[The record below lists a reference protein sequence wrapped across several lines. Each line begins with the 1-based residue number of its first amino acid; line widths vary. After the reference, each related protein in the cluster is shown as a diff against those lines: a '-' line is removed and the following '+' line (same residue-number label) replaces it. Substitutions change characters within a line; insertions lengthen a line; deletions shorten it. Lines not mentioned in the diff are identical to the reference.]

1 MKEFGGKLM
10 RKSTL
15 LKFMNQHDNWEALL
29 SESPYSLEMFWE
41 DDLALFK
48 YRTGFSDMSLELV
61 REARGIIIDVS
72 RMKVVC
78 WPFHKFFNI
87 QEPYAANI
95 DWSTARVT
103 EKVDGSIIKVW
114 WHKPQQRWQVSTN
127 TRFDAYSVRLFDP
140 LPGDEAITYGDLFDI
155 AVGRSDV
162 DLFSRL
168 DADNTYIFEP
178 VSPKTQI
185 VVSYPQDELTHLGT
199 RCNVTGEEIDIDIG
213 IPKPKEYTF
222 SSLDEVIETAKVLGC
237 GAEGFVVTDGAWN
250 RVKVKSVGYVEMHMK
265 KNNTGPTEEAILQ
278 MVLDESIDDFS
289 SVFPRYKSIADS
301 IQCGYVRLQEE
312 VIAAIRGLGNARE
325 LPRKEAAQK
334 IIGHPY
340 EAILFEWLN
349 GRFEPQQF
357 DKHLKTM
364 RFSLLARLV
373 LGNL

>member
-1 MKEFGGKLM
+1 
-10 RKSTL
+10 
-15 LKFMNQHDNWEALL
+15 
-29 SESPYSLEMFWE
+29 MFRE
-41 DDLALFK
+41 DELVLFK

-61 REARGIIIDVS
+61 REARGIIIDAS

-87 QEPYAANI
+87 QEPYAASI
-95 DWSTARVT
+95 DWSTARVA

-114 WHKPQQRWQVSTN
+114 WHEPQQRWRVSTN
-127 TRFDAYSVRLFDP
+127 TRFDAYDVRLFDP
-140 LPGDEAITYGDLFDI
+140 LPGDEALTYGDLFDI
-155 AVGRSDV
+155 AVGRSGV

-168 DADNTYIFEP
+168 DVDNTYIFEL

-185 VVSYPQDELTHLGT
+185 VVSYPRDELIHLGT
-199 RCNVTGEEIDIDIG
+199 RSNTIGEEIDVDVG

-222 SSLDEVIETAKVLGC
+222 SSLDEVIETAKSLGC

-278 MVLDESIDDFS
+278 MVLDESIDDFC
-289 SVFPRYKSIADS
+289 SVFPRYKSIADD
-301 IQCGYVRLQEE
+301 IQSGYVRLQEE
-312 VIAAIRGLGNARE
+312 VVAAIRELRDARD

-349 GRFEPQQF
+349 RRFEPQQL
-357 DKHLKTM
+357 DQYLKTM